1 MKQLALATAV
11 SFALMLAAC
20 GREEAPVE
28 SAAPEPV
35 AAEAADTPSEVVPV
49 VERAPA
55 GVPAVAAAPDVSL
68 ADAEAP
74 LVAGDLDAYV
84 AGMTREIEILTGHAD
99 ALAKARAAND
109 QPGELAALMALGAV
123 DVRNAGA
130 QAAGLEVARYATI
143 KARIDDVLSA
153 LEMGAAM
160 KPQLEAAESADL
172 SAFTDVQKQQHA
184 EGLAQMRAAW
194 GAPHERLPA
203 DVVEPFKAREAEL
216 AKLRADAIALRLGA
230 LKG

>member
-1 MKQLALATAV
+1 MKQLALAAAI
-11 SFALMLAAC
+11 SFALLLVAC
-20 GREEAPVE
+20 DRQEAPAD
-28 SAAPEPV
+28 SAAPAPV
-35 AAEAADTPSEVVPV
+35 AADVAEPESEVVPV
-49 VERAPA
+49 VERAPT
-55 GVPAVAAAPDVSL
+55 GVPAVAAASDVSL
-68 ADAEAP
+68 AGAEAP

-99 ALAKARAAND
+99 ALATARAAND
-109 QPGELAALMALGAV
+109 QTGELAALAALGAV

-143 KARIDDVLSA
+143 KTRIDDVLSA

-160 KPQLEAAESADL
+160 KPQLKAAESADL
-172 SAFTDVQKQQHA
+172 SGFTDTQKQQHA

-203 DVVEPFKAREAEL
+203 EVVEPFKAREAEL